1 MAGWHDYSDDDELL
15 LGPAAALL
23 GVHYTT
29 LRRWADA
36 GRVPV
41 SRTPTNQRR
50 FRVGD
55 LRTLIVP
62 EQRSTPSEDARDDVD
77 VDDVDAEGDRA
88 RPRVG
93 AA

>member
-1 MAGWHDYSDDDELL
+1 MSSRDTYSDDDQLL
-15 LGPAAALL
+15 LGPAAALV

-36 GRVPV
+36 GLVPV

-55 LRTLIVP
+55 LRQLIKP
-62 EQRSTPSEDARDDVD
+62 EHRTPPDGDVG
-77 VDDVDAEGDRA
+77 DVDAEGDHVGVRA
-88 RPRVG
+88 G

>member
-1 MAGWHDYSDDDELL
+1 MSRKPAYDDEDQLL
-15 LGPAAALL
+15 LGEAAALL
-23 GVHYTT
+23 SVHPAT

-55 LRTLIVP
+55 LRAVIVP
-62 EQRSTPSEDARDDVD
+62 EQRPADV
-77 VDDVDAEGDRA
+77 AEGDEEDAPERVH
-88 RPRVG
+88 VG

>member
-1 MAGWHDYSDDDELL
+1 MSSRDTYSDADELL
-15 LGPAAALL
+15 LGPAAELV
-23 GVHYTT
+23 GVHPVT

-55 LRTLIVP
+55 LRKVIVR
-62 EQRSTPSEDARDDVD
+62 EVREH
-77 VDDVDAEGDRA
+77 RA
-88 RPRVG
+88 S
-93 AA
+93 A

>member
-1 MAGWHDYSDDDELL
+1 MSDRDIYSDADELL
-15 LGPAAALL
+15 LGPAAELV
-23 GVHYTT
+23 GVHPAT

-41 SRTPTNQRR
+41 ARTPTNQRR

-55 LRTLIVP
+55 LRRLVLP
-62 EQRSTPSEDARDDVD
+62 ELHSAPGDEPAADD
-77 VDDVDAEGDRA
+77 DAESEQQL
-88 RPRVG
+88 PVQFG

>member
-1 MAGWHDYSDDDELL
+1 MSGKPAYEDDDQLL
-15 LGPAAALL
+15 LGAAAAFV
-23 GVHYTT
+23 GVHPDT

-41 SRTPTNQRR
+41 LRTPTNHRK
-50 FRVGD
+50 FLVGD
-55 LRTLIVP
+55 LRKLIVP
-62 EQRSTPSEDARDDVD
+62 EQRSSSDEP
-77 VDDVDAEGDRA
+77 DDVDAEDDRV